1 MNAPEPGPPPPP
13 AAPEGRRYPSTLG
26 GLCYLI
32 LLAVAAVAVLVS
44 AFDDWRLGVR
54 MLAGVLGAA
63 ALLRLVLPQRD
74 AGMLAVRHR
83 SIDVALLLGVAVALF
98 LLVGSIS
105 ADRVG

>member
-1 MNAPEPGPPPPP
+1 MSAPAPPPS
-13 AAPEGRRYPSTLG
+13 PEGRRYPSTLG
-26 GLCYLI
+26 GLCYLV
-32 LLAVAAVAVLVS
+32 LLVVAAVAVLLS

-83 SIDVALLLGVAVALF
+83 AIDVALLLGVALALF
-98 LLVGSIS
+98 LLVGSIA
-105 ADRVG
+105 ADQPR